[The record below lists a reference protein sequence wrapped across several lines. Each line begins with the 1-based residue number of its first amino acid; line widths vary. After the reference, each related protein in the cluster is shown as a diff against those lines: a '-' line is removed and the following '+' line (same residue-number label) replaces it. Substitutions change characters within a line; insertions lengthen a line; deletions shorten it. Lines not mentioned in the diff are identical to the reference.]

1 MITIQKPRL
10 PLVLP
15 FTSVERHIKH
25 VTLALP
31 QRGAHGFHKLDYGP
45 WQLGDCYLSQADACW
60 LLRVGSPKCVSLT
73 YRGEKIISKNT
84 QSRDMDSYH
93 IFISCK
99 SSIKPRNIYFFLNS
113 SLFCQV
119 KGREPNI
126 RKECALG
133 RRWNA
138 PGSASSLWF
147 SRPYFELT
155 ESRTSLMLN

>member
-10 PLVLP
+10 PPVLP

-73 YRGEKIISKNT
+73 YGGGGNYFEK
-84 QSRDMDSYH
+84 Y
-93 IFISCK
+93 
-99 SSIKPRNIYFFLNS
+99 SIKRYGFLPYLYFL
-113 SLFCQV
+113 
-119 KGREPNI
+119 
-126 RKECALG
+126 
-133 RRWNA
+133 
-138 PGSASSLWF
+138 
-147 SRPYFELT
+147 
-155 ESRTSLMLN
+155 